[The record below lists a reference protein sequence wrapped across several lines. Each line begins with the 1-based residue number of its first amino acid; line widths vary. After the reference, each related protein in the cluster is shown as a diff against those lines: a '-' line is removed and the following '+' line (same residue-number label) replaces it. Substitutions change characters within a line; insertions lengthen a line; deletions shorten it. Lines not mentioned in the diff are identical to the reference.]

1 MQIECI
7 ETETFD
13 NYPDAKIYIDM
24 HKSEGRACLVTNCND
39 GFIVD
44 IYEAQEEI

>member
-1 MQIECI
+1 MQVECI

-13 NYPDAKIYIDM
+13 NYPDAKSYMDY
-24 HKSEGRACLVTNCND
+24 HQAEGRACLVTNCND

-44 IYEAQEEI
+44 IYAEQHNV

>member
-1 MQIECI
+1 MKIELL

-13 NYPDAKIYIDM
+13 NYPDAQRYIDR
-24 HKSEGRACLVTNCND
+24 HQSEGRACLLTNCND

-44 IYEAQEEI
+44 IYQEQKKV